1 MFHGLGY
8 DLDQQLS
15 QLPNILQ
22 LQNIFIFPT
31 TCGTLSIQND
41 INIENTRLKMYRCCQ
56 VMKQA
61 YLDVILSCI

>member
-1 MFHGLGY
+1 MFHGPGY

-22 LQNIFIFPT
+22 RKVFTFPT

-41 INIENTRLKMYRCCQ
+41 VNIENTQIENVLM
-56 VMKQA
+56 
-61 YLDVILSCI
+61 LSSNETSVP

>member
-1 MFHGLGY
+1 MFHGPGY

-41 INIENTRLKMYRCCQ
+41 VNIENTQIEKVLM
-56 VMKQA
+56 
-61 YLDVILSCI
+61 LSSNETSVP